1 MSTTAFGRQMIER
14 TKDEVEGKFNTA
26 NGYASDASVVYGDTD
41 SVMIKFGCKDLKTA
55 MQLGA
60 EAAEFVTAKFVKPIK
75 LEFEKVYF
83 PYLLI
88 NKKRY
93 AGLYWTTPDKWDKM
107 DTKGIEVRTCWAGEL
122 ARRCSAALA
131 LARCTLAHVSR
142 RPSAATTAGSSSPS
156 STPACARCSSSAT
169 SRAPRSAFARSTA
182 YLTFQLRQAH
192 HRRSAPEQDRPLA
205 ARHHQGPRQ
214 GGLRQCAGPR
224 RARQTDEGARCRCVS
239 MLMFALLSWPP

>member
-107 DTKGIEVRTCWAGEL
+107 DTKGIEVRLRYCRTP
-122 ARRCSAALA
+122 ARRCGTVLELAALDA
-131 LARCTLAHVSR
+131 TDVMS

-156 STPACARCSSSAT
+156 STPASARCSSSAT
-169 SRAPRSAFARSTA
+169 SRAPRSASVRFSPSPDALATPSASSPTCSRTRSTS
-182 YLTFQLRQAH
+182 
-192 HRRSAPEQDRPLA
+192 RSSSSPRPS
-205 ARHHQGPRQ
+205 
-214 GGLRQCAGPR
+214 PR
-224 RARQTDEGARCRCVS
+224 RTTPTCRPTS
-239 MLMFALLSWPP
+239 SSPSG